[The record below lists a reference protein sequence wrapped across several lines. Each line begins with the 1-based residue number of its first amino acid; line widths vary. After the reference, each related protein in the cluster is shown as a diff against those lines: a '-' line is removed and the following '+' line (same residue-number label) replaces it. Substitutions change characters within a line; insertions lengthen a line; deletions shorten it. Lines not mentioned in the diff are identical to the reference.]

1 MSPTLRRSVDTFH
14 LPVTGF
20 GAPMKFRS
28 ALLLSSALFVL
39 PLVAFAADPAPTTG
53 WQAQSLGQAIGYMLL
68 FSLIGILAAIGGYK
82 LFDKCTPGDMHHEII
97 QNKNVA
103 AAIVAGSVI
112 LGVCLIIAAA
122 MLG

>member
-1 MSPTLRRSVDTFH
+1 MTLRSV
-14 LPVTGF
+14 
-20 GAPMKFRS
+20 AR
-28 ALLLSSALFVL
+28 ALLLPLFAL
-39 PLVAFAADPAPTTG
+39 PLALHAADAPAATG
-53 WQAQSLGQAIGYMLL
+53 WHAQTLGQAIGYMLL
-68 FSLIGILAAIGGYK
+68 FSGIGIMVAIGGYK
-82 LFDKCTPGDMHHEII
+82 LFDKCTPGELHHEIV